1 LDTLLNGSPDQV
13 SRARHLVHGFVVD
26 TRLPAD
32 PDVAVLLT
40 SEIVTNA
47 LRHGRAPFR
56 LTVEAVDG
64 TLRVEVRDAGGS
76 SSPMVRRATPEDIGG
91 RGLALVDTLAD
102 NWGWRPDGSRGTV
115 VWFELSA

>member
-1 LDTLLNGSPDQV
+1 M
-13 SRARHLVHGFVVD
+13 HGFVVEGG
-26 TRLPAD
+26 LPTD

-56 LTVEAVDG
+56 LHVEAVDG

-76 SSPMVRRATPEDIGG
+76 SRPTVRDAEPEDIGG

-102 NWGWRPDGSRGTV
+102 AWGWRPEGARGTV
-115 VWFELSA
+115 VWFELTA

>member
-1 LDTLLNGSPDQV
+1 MLKGTPDQV
-13 SRARHLVHGFVVD
+13 RRARGLVHGFVVEG
-26 TRLPAD
+26 RLPTDA
-32 PDVAVLLT
+32 DVAVLLT

-64 TLRVEVRDAGGS
+64 TLRVEVRDAGGNGR
-76 SSPMVRRATPEDIGG
+76 PTVRGATPEDLGG

-102 NWGWRPDGSRGTV
+102 AWGWQPDGTRGTV
-115 VWFELSA
+115 VWFELTA